1 MKKILLILVML
12 SILLIAGCQKPQ
24 SSDDRN
30 RLYVTLSYSEGQHPT
45 NCTRDDFYG
54 SFVDTQNWMYK
65 LSGGERPERTVYVD
79 LNINQWECQ
88 LRDNQGVWCDCHI
101 KSNVDTTNVFDG
113 R

>member
-1 MKKILLILVML
+1 MKKIILILGIL
-12 SILLIAGCQKPQ
+12 SILVLVGCNQQREEKK
-24 SSDDRN
+24 D